1 MRVVGPRSC
10 GAVRVRKSY
19 LFASASRL
27 PLLGLGDRPPVEEV
41 THTRAGGVAVG
52 DRPPVEEVTHTRA
65 GGVAVGEPLGRPMTR
80 REQMDELVRIS
91 NRQTVLHH
99 LHPRRER
106 QAYEDAQ

>member
-1 MRVVGPRSC
+1 M
-10 GAVRVRKSY
+10 RKSY
-19 LFASASRL
+19 LFATASRL

-41 THTRAGGVAVG
+41 TY
-52 DRPPVEEVTHTRA
+52 TRA

>member
-1 MRVVGPRSC
+1 MGDTAARPP
-10 GAVRVRKSY
+10 AVNRRPY
-19 LFASASRL
+19 LFATASRL

-41 THTRAGGVAVG
+41 THTRTGGE
-52 DRPPVEEVTHTRA
+52 PL
-65 GGVAVGEPLGRPMTR
+65 GEPLGRPMTR

>member
-1 MRVVGPRSC
+1 MGDTAARPP
-10 GAVRVRKSY
+10 AVNRRPY

-27 PLLGLGDRPPVEEV
+27 PLLGLGDEIARIERSAAAYESTATGAAFADAVYGDVFRKPP
-41 THTRAGGVAVG
+41 
-52 DRPPVEEVTHTRA
+52 
-65 GGVAVGEPLGRPMTR
+65 TR

>member
-1 MRVVGPRSC
+1 MGDPAARPP
-10 GAVRVRKSY
+10 AVNRRPY

-27 PLLGLGDRPPVEEV
+27 PLLGLGDRPTVEEV
-41 THTRAGGVAVG
+41 THTR
-52 DRPPVEEVTHTRA
+52 T

-106 QAYEDAQ
+106 RAYEDAQ

>member
-1 MRVVGPRSC
+1 
-10 GAVRVRKSY
+10 VRKSY
-19 LFASASRL
+19 LFATASRL

-41 THTRAGGVAVG
+41 TY
-52 DRPPVEEVTHTRA
+52 TRA